1 MKFEWNKRYNTY
13 ALYASGVL
21 IAAVIFI
28 FILLRWDEFDS
39 VLSKILSVCKP
50 LIYAI
55 GIAYLLWPM
64 LTFFEKKVF
73 GGLEKHRPRKKT
85 VRILS
90 LICTYI
96 IFLLALT
103 LFFGTIIPQI
113 TSSFTML
120 MDRMS
125 LYISSAQTWFD
136 DIIGQSTFIDAELIN
151 TVIDRLNDLI
161 NQMITWIYNNFRKA
175 LGGVTSY
182 AANFATEIWNIV
194 LGIIFAVYFLLFKE
208 NLLAQ
213 VKKLSVSVFPEGV
226 YKKVSHY
233 AVLTDHTFGGFI
245 NGKLL
250 DSLIIGILCFIL
262 MSIFRMPYAPLISL
276 IIGITNV
283 IPFFGP
289 FIGAIPST
297 FFVFIADPKMTL
309 WFVLMVFLLQQLDGN
324 VIGPKI
330 LGDFIGMSPLWVIVS
345 ITVMGGLLGVFGMF
359 LGVPTFAVIYAI
371 IKEITEINLSKKG
384 LPTETDAYY
393 ADADYQII
401 THTPDNAPP
410 RPKNRLSDLKKHFG
424 KSPAADA
431 DKQSEEN
438 GDRTDPPSSDR

>member
-1 MKFEWNKRYNTY
+1 MKVEWNKRYNTY
-13 ALYASGVL
+13 AAYAIGVL

-28 FILLRWDEFDS
+28 FVLLRWDEFDG
-39 VLSKILSVCKP
+39 VLSKVVGVCKP

-55 GIAYLLWPM
+55 GIAYLLWPLM
-64 LTFFEKKVF
+64 MVFEKKVF
-73 GGLEKHRPRKKT
+73 AKMEKHKPRKKP

-90 LICTYI
+90 LVCTYI

-113 TSSFTML
+113 SSSFTML

-125 LYISSAQTWFD
+125 QYISTAQIWID
-136 DIIGQSTFIDAELIN
+136 DFIGQNTFIDAELVN
-151 TVIDRLNDLI
+151 DLVDRLNDLI
-161 NQMITWIYNNFRKA
+161 NQMITWIYDNFRRA
-175 LGGVTSY
+175 LSGVTSY

-213 VKKLSVSVFPEGV
+213 AKKLFMSFLSEPA
-226 YKKVSHY
+226 YKKAAHY
-233 AVLTDHTFGGFI
+233 AHLTDRTFGGFI

-297 FFVFIADPKMTL
+297 FFVFIADPGMTL
-309 WFVLMVFLLQQLDGN
+309 WFVLLVFLLQQLDGN

-330 LGDFIGMSPLWVIVS
+330 LGDFIGLSPLWVIVS
-345 ITVMGGLLGVFGMF
+345 ITVMGGLLGIFGMF
-359 LGVPTFAVIYAI
+359 LGVPTFAVIYAF
-371 IKEITEINLSKKG
+371 IKEITEKNLDKKG
-384 LPTETDAYY
+384 LPTDTDAYY
-393 ADADYQII
+393 TDANYQEI
-401 THTPDNAPP
+401 THAPP
-410 RPKNRLSDLKKHFG
+410 KTPAGNEKLSALKKRFTRKQPQKNATDD
-424 KSPAADA
+424 KS
-431 DKQSEEN
+431 E
-438 GDRTDPPSSDR
+438 

>member
-13 ALYASGVL
+13 AAYAIGIL
-21 IAAVIFI
+21 ITAVIFI
-28 FILLRWDEFDS
+28 FVLLRWEEFDG
-39 VLSKILSVCKP
+39 VLSKVIGVCKP

-55 GIAYLLWPM
+55 GIAYLLWPLM
-64 LTFFEKKVF
+64 MVFEKKVF
-73 GGLEKHRPRKKT
+73 AKLEKHRPRKKT

-90 LICTYI
+90 LVCTYI

-113 TSSFTML
+113 SSSFTML

-125 LYISSAQTWFD
+125 QYISTAQTWID
-136 DIIGQSTFIDAELIN
+136 DFIGQTTFIDAELVNDI
-151 TVIDRLNDLI
+151 VDRLNDLI
-161 NQMITWIYNNFRKA
+161 NQMITWIYDNFRRA
-175 LGGVTSY
+175 LSGVTLY

-213 VKKLSVSVFPEGV
+213 VKKLFMSFLSEQA
-226 YKKVSHY
+226 YKKVAHY
-233 AVLTDHTFGGFI
+233 AHLTDHTFGGFI

-297 FFVFIADPKMTL
+297 FFVFIADPGITL
-309 WFVLMVFLLQQLDGN
+309 WFVLLVFLLQQLDGN

-330 LGDFIGMSPLWVIVS
+330 LGDFIGLSPLWVIVS
-345 ITVMGGLLGVFGMF
+345 ITVMGGLLGIFGMF
-359 LGVPTFAVIYAI
+359 LGVPTFAVIYAF
-371 IKEITEINLSKKG
+371 IKEITEKNLDKKG
-384 LPTETDAYY
+384 LPTDTDAYY
-393 ADADYQII
+393 TDAAYQVI
-401 THTPDNAPP
+401 THAPP
-410 RPKNRLSDLKKHFG
+410 KHPTGNEKLSALKKRFARKHPTENV
-424 KSPAADA
+424 SD
-431 DKQSEEN
+431 DKPE
-438 GDRTDPPSSDR
+438 

>member
-13 ALYASGVL
+13 AAYAVAVL
-21 IAAVIFI
+21 IAAVICI
-28 FILLRWDEFDS
+28 FVFLRWDAVGS
-39 VLSKILSVCKP
+39 LLSKIVGVCKP

-55 GIAYLLWPM
+55 GIAYLLWPL

-73 GGLEKHRPRKKT
+73 AGLEKLKPRKKT

-90 LICTYI
+90 LVCVYI

-103 LFFGTIIPQI
+103 LFFGTVIPQI

-120 MDRMS
+120 MDKMS
-125 LYISSAQTWFD
+125 TYISTAQTWID
-136 DIIGQSTFIDAELIN
+136 DFIGQTTFLDAELVNDI
-151 TVIDRLNDLI
+151 VEKLNDLI
-161 NQMITWIYNNFRKA
+161 NQLITWIYNNFRRA
-175 LGGVTSY
+175 ITGVTSY
-182 AANFATEIWNIV
+182 AANFAAEIWNIV

-213 VKKLSVSVFPEGV
+213 TKKLFVSLLSDTAYE
-226 YKKVSHY
+226 KAEHY
-233 AVLTDHTFGGFI
+233 ARLTDRTFGGFI

-262 MSIFRMPYAPLISL
+262 MSIFRMPYTPLISM

-289 FIGAIPST
+289 FIGAIPSA
-297 FFVFIADPKMTL
+297 FFVFIADPGMTL
-309 WFVLMVFLLQQLDGN
+309 WFILLVFLLQQLDGN

-330 LGDFIGMSPLWVIVS
+330 LGDFIGMSPLWIIVS

-359 LGVPTFAVIYAI
+359 LGVPTFAVLYAF
-371 IKEITEINLSKKG
+371 IKENTEKKLEKKG

-393 ADADYQII
+393 ADPDYQAI
-401 THTPDNAPP
+401 THAPV
-410 RPKNRLSDLKKHFG
+410 
-424 KSPAADA
+424 ADA
-431 DKQSEEN
+431 APHPRSESLRAFFTRRTVKEN
-438 GDRTDPPSSDR
+438 NDTNNEKNNKS

>member
-1 MKFEWNKRYNTY
+1 LKFEWNKRYNTY
-13 ALYASGVL
+13 AAYAVGVL

-28 FILLRWDEFDS
+28 FVLLRWDEFDS
-39 VLSKILSVCKP
+39 VLSQIVGVCKP

-55 GIAYLLWPM
+55 GIAYLLWPL

-73 GGLEKHRPRKKT
+73 GKLEKQRPRKKL
-85 VRILS
+85 VRILA

-96 IFLLALT
+96 IFLLVLT
-103 LFFGTIIPQI
+103 LFFGTVIPQI
-113 TSSFTML
+113 SSSFTML

-125 LYISSAQTWFD
+125 MYISTAQTWID
-136 DIIGQSTFIDAELIN
+136 DFIGQTTFVDAELIN
-151 TVIDRLNDLI
+151 NIVDRLNDLI
-161 NQMITWIYNNFRKA
+161 NQFITWIYDNFRRA
-175 LGGVTSY
+175 LSGVTSY
-182 AANFATEIWNIV
+182 AANFATEIWNVV

-208 NLLAQ
+208 RLLAQ
-213 VKKLSVSVFPEGV
+213 VKKLSMSLLSENL
-226 YKKVSHY
+226 YKKAAHY
-233 AVLTDHTFGGFI
+233 ACLTDHTFGGFI

-297 FFVFIADPKMTL
+297 FFVFIADPSMTL

-330 LGDFIGMSPLWVIVS
+330 LGDFIGLSPLWVIVS

-359 LGVPTFAVIYAI
+359 LGVPTFAVIYAF
-371 IKEITEINLSKKG
+371 IKEITEKKLDKKG
-384 LPTETDAYY
+384 LPTDTDAYF
-393 ADADYQII
+393 ADTDYLTI
-401 THTPDNAPP
+401 TSTAPTASTAQ
-410 RPKNRLSDLKKHFG
+410 KDRLDALKKRFSKRRQKKEGSDSHDD
-424 KSPAADA
+424 P
-431 DKQSEEN
+431 SEHL
-438 GDRTDPPSSDR
+438 

>member
-13 ALYASGVL
+13 AAYAVGVL
-21 IAAVIFI
+21 IAAVVFI
-28 FILLRWDEFDS
+28 FVLLRWDEFDG
-39 VLSKILSVCKP
+39 VLSKIIGVCKP

-55 GIAYLLWPM
+55 GIAYLLWPLM
-64 LTFFEKKVF
+64 TFFEKKVF
-73 GGLEKHRPRKKT
+73 AKLEKQKPRRKP

-96 IFLLALT
+96 IFLLVLT
-103 LFFGTIIPQI
+103 LFFGTVIPQI
-113 TSSFTML
+113 SSSFMML
-120 MDRMS
+120 MDKMS
-125 LYISSAQTWFD
+125 TYISTAQIWID
-136 DIIGQSTFIDAELIN
+136 DFIGQTDFIDVQIIN
-151 TVIDRLNDLI
+151 DVVDKLNDLI
-161 NQMITWIYNNFRKA
+161 NQLITWIYDNFRRA
-175 LGGVTSY
+175 LTGVTSY

-213 VKKLSVSVFPEGV
+213 VKKLCMAVLSESA
-226 YKKVSHY
+226 YKKAAHY
-233 AVLTDHTFGGFI
+233 AALTDHTFGGFI

-262 MSIFRMPYAPLISL
+262 MSLFRMPYAPLISL

-297 FFVFIADPKMTL
+297 FFVFIADPGMTL

-330 LGDFIGMSPLWVIVS
+330 LGDFIGLSPLWVIVS
-345 ITVMGGLLGVFGMF
+345 ITVMGGLLGIFGMF
-359 LGVPTFAVIYAI
+359 LGVPTFAVIYAF
-371 IKEITEINLSKKG
+371 IKEITEKNLDKKG

-393 ADADYQII
+393 ADATYQVI
-401 THTPDNAPP
+401 THTPPKHPADSHKLIGLKKRFARKP
-410 RPKNRLSDLKKHFG
+410 RPTPPTETTAPSAE
-424 KSPAADA
+424 SPD
-431 DKQSEEN
+431 DKTE
-438 GDRTDPPSSDR
+438 

>member
-13 ALYASGVL
+13 AAYAIGIL
-21 IAAVIFI
+21 ITAVIFI
-28 FILLRWDEFDS
+28 FVLLRWEEFDG
-39 VLSKILSVCKP
+39 VLSKVIGVCKP

-55 GIAYLLWPM
+55 GIAYLLWPLM
-64 LTFFEKKVF
+64 MVFEKKVF
-73 GGLEKHRPRKKT
+73 AKLEKHRPRKKT

-90 LICTYI
+90 LVCTYI

-113 TSSFTML
+113 SSSFTML

-125 LYISSAQTWFD
+125 QYISTAQTWID
-136 DIIGQSTFIDAELIN
+136 DFIGQTTFIDAELVNDI
-151 TVIDRLNDLI
+151 VDRLNDLI
-161 NQMITWIYNNFRKA
+161 NQMITWIYDNFRRA
-175 LGGVTSY
+175 LSGVTLY

-213 VKKLSVSVFPEGV
+213 IKKLFMSFLSEHA
-226 YKKVSHY
+226 YKKVAHY
-233 AVLTDHTFGGFI
+233 AHLTDHTFGGFI

-297 FFVFIADPKMTL
+297 FFVFIADPGITL
-309 WFVLMVFLLQQLDGN
+309 WFVLLVFLLQQLDGN

-330 LGDFIGMSPLWVIVS
+330 LGDFIGLSPLWVIVS
-345 ITVMGGLLGVFGMF
+345 ITVMGGLLGIFGMF
-359 LGVPTFAVIYAI
+359 LGVPTFAVIYAF
-371 IKEITEINLSKKG
+371 IKEITEKNLDKKG
-384 LPTETDAYY
+384 LPTDTDAYY
-393 ADADYQII
+393 TDAAYQVI
-401 THTPDNAPP
+401 THAPP
-410 RPKNRLSDLKKHFG
+410 KHPTGNEKLSALKKRFARKH
-424 KSPAADA
+424 PT
-431 DKQSEEN
+431 EN
-438 GDRTDPPSSDR
+438 VSDNKPE

>member
-13 ALYASGVL
+13 AAYAIGVL

-28 FILLRWDEFDS
+28 FVLLRWDEFDG
-39 VLSKILSVCKP
+39 VLSKIVGVCKP

-55 GIAYLLWPM
+55 GIAYLLWPLM
-64 LTFFEKKVF
+64 MVFEKKVF
-73 GGLEKHRPRKKT
+73 AKLEKHRPRKKA

-90 LICTYI
+90 LVCTYI

-113 TSSFTML
+113 SSSFTML

-125 LYISSAQTWFD
+125 QYISTAQTWID
-136 DIIGQSTFIDAELIN
+136 DFIGQNTFIDAALVNDI
-151 TVIDRLNDLI
+151 VDRLNDLI
-161 NQMITWIYNNFRKA
+161 NQMITWIYDNFRRA
-175 LGGVTSY
+175 LSGVTSY

-213 VKKLSVSVFPEGV
+213 VKKLFMSFLSEPA
-226 YKKVSHY
+226 YKKTAHY
-233 AVLTDHTFGGFI
+233 AHLTDHTFGGFI

-297 FFVFIADPKMTL
+297 FFVFIADPGITL
-309 WFVLMVFLLQQLDGN
+309 WFVLLVFLLQQLDGN

-330 LGDFIGMSPLWVIVS
+330 LGDFIGLSPLWVIVS
-345 ITVMGGLLGVFGMF
+345 ITVMGGLLGIFGMF
-359 LGVPTFAVIYAI
+359 LGVPTFAVIYAF
-371 IKEITEINLSKKG
+371 IKEITEKNLDKKG
-384 LPTETDAYY
+384 LPTDTDAYY
-393 ADADYQII
+393 TDADYQAI
-401 THTPDNAPP
+401 THAPP
-410 RPKNRLSDLKKHFG
+410 RHPAGNQKLSALKKRFTRKH
-424 KSPAADA
+424 PT
-431 DKQSEEN
+431 EN
-438 GDRTDPPSSDR
+438 VSDNKPE